1 MQHQR
6 MISRMK
12 ILNMTEGTNDDHEDF
27 REDKSESS
35 DDTGGG
41 FQYVN
46 ENCTTRSGRNVM
58 APRKF
63 RLNLNICVIIFNWIL
78 N

>member
-1 MQHQR
+1 
-6 MISRMK
+6 
-12 ILNMTEGTNDDHEDF
+12 MTLSSSDEHEDF
-27 REDKSESS
+27 REVNGESS

-63 RLNLNICVIIFNWIL
+63 MYD
-78 N
+78 